1 MVKIRDQNPY
11 EIDLPFDLKEGNYT
25 VTEGVI
31 EGSGNTDVG
40 YFASPIHKGD
50 FVKLDTSADWLV
62 AKAGDGDTIIGEVID
77 NPQFYGDRPQA
88 SANDGYYTRRKATV
102 RLWGDYVKA
111 LTLKSDNSAVTVG
124 NCIKY
129 TGSNKFDKNSSSTT
143 DSIALESAD
152 ANSGKKIA
160 VLLGYRGL

>member
-1 MVKIRDQNPY
+1 MVKIREQNPY
-11 EIDLPFDLKEGNYT
+11 EIDLPFDVKEGNYT

-50 FVKLDTSADWLV
+50 FVKLTSTPWLV
-62 AKAGDGDTIIGEVID
+62 EKAGDGDVIIGEVID

-88 SANDGYYTRRKATV
+88 SKSDGNYTRRKATV
-102 RLWGDYVKA
+102 RLWGDYVKTVELVA
-111 LTLKSDNSAVTVG
+111 SNGAVAVG
-124 NCIKY
+124 DSVKFK
-129 TGSNKFDKNSSSTT
+129 GSNKFDKNSSTT
-143 DSIALESAD
+143 DSKALETATQ
-152 ANSGKKIA
+152 NSGAKIA

>member
-11 EIDLPFDLKEGNYT
+11 EIDLPFDVKEGNYT
-25 VTEGVI
+25 VQESVI
-31 EGSGNTDVG
+31 SGAGNDAVG

-50 FVKLDTSADWLV
+50 YVKLSTSADWLV
-62 AKAGDGDTIIGEVID
+62 EKASNGDKIIGEVID
-77 NPQFYGDRPQA
+77 NPQFYGDRPQE
-88 SANDGYYTRRKATV
+88 SKNDGNYTRRKATI

-111 LTLKSDNSAVTVG
+111 LPLKADNNAVSVG
-124 NCIKY
+124 DPIKY
-129 TGSNKFDKNSSSTT
+129 TGSNKFDKNGSSS
-143 DSIALESAD
+143 DSIALESAS

>member
-11 EIDLPFDLKEGNYT
+11 EIDLPFDVKEGNYT

-31 EGSGNTDVG
+31 EGAGSTDVG

-50 FVKLDTSADWLV
+50 FVKLSTGADWLV
-62 AKAGDGDTIIGEVID
+62 EKAGDGDTIIGEVID
-77 NPQFYGDRPQA
+77 NPVFYGDRPQA
-88 SANDGYYTRRKATV
+88 SKNDGQYTRRKATV

-111 LTLKSDNSAVTVG
+111 LPLVSTNSAVTVG

-129 TGSNKFDKNSSSTT
+129 VGSNKFDKNSSSTT

>member
-11 EIDLPFDLKEGNYT
+11 EIDLPFDVKEGNYT
-25 VTEGVI
+25 VQESVSEGAGTE
-31 EGSGNTDVG
+31 NVG

-50 FVKLDTSADWLV
+50 FVKLSTGADWLV
-62 AKAGDGDTIIGEVID
+62 EKASNGDKIIGEVID
-77 NPQFYGDRPQA
+77 NPVFYGDRPQE
-88 SANDGYYTRRKATV
+88 SKTDGNYTRRKATV

-111 LTLKSDNSAVTVG
+111 LPLKADNNAVAVG
-124 NCIKY
+124 DPIKY
-129 TGSNKFDKNSSSTT
+129 TGSNKFDKNGSSS
-143 DSIALESAD
+143 DSIALESAT

>member
-11 EIDLPFDLKEGNYT
+11 EIDLPFNVKEGNYT

-31 EGSGNTDVG
+31 EGSGRTDVG
-40 YFASPIHKGD
+40 YFASPVHKGD
-50 FVKLDTSADWLV
+50 FVKLETGADWLV
-62 AKAGDGDTIIGEVID
+62 SVAGNGDTIIGEVID
-77 NPQFYGDRPQA
+77 EPQFHGDRPQA
-88 SANDGYYTRRKATV
+88 SATDGSYTRRKATI

-111 LTLKSDNSAVTVG
+111 LPLKADNGAVTVG
-124 NCIKY
+124 NSIKY
-129 TGSNKFDKNSSSTT
+129 TGNGKFDKNASTT
-143 DSIALESAD
+143 SPIALESAT

>member
-11 EIDLPFDLKEGNYT
+11 EIDLPFDVKEGNYT

-31 EGSGNTDVG
+31 EDSGRTDVG
-40 YFASPIHKGD
+40 YFASPVHKGD
-50 FVKLDTSADWLV
+50 FVKLETGADWLV
-62 AKAGDGDTIIGEVID
+62 SVAGNGDTIIGEVID
-77 NPQFYGDRPQA
+77 EPQFYGDRPQA
-88 SANDGYYTRRKATV
+88 SATDGSYTRRKATI

-111 LTLKSDNSAVTVG
+111 LPLKADNGAVTVG
-124 NCIKY
+124 NSIKY
-129 TGSNKFDKNSSSTT
+129 TGNGKFDKNASTT
-143 DSIALESAD
+143 SSIALESAT